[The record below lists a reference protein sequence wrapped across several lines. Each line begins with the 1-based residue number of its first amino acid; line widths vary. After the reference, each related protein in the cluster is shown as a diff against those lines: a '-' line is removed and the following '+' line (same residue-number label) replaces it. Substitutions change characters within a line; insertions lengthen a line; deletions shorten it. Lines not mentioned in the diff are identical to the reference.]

1 MQLGIT
7 LVGIFAGAFGGATL
21 AEKLAQPLA
30 QITWLAPYAK
40 QVSIGFVV
48 KALGR
53 VPREGETVEAQGYV
67 FEILDMDGHRVDKV
81 LVMPAKT
88 AGSDRAAK

>member
-1 MQLGIT
+1 MIEIEC
-7 LVGIFAGAFGGATL
+7 VGAALPGFRLSGTQNKDFQTL
-21 AEKLAQPLA
+21 A
-30 QITWLAPYAK
+30 
-40 QVSIGFVV
+40 GFVV

-53 VPREGETVEAQGYV
+53 VPREGETVEAQGCV